1 VSRRGSNDDLN
12 DGLTVLVGWDGSA
25 DAATAIEVGAL
36 LFPDARA
43 HIAHIWTPPFTAHPS
58 PALLRRA
65 GTVDGLIEL
74 LDRQGR
80 ARAEEITAEGVR
92 RAQAAGWRAQ
102 PLARRTF
109 ASEGLELGRLAEE
122 LHPLVVIVG
131 ARGLSGVRA
140 VLGSVSDTVVH
151 YSPVPALVVPR
162 PGTHSAAAHTGPVL
176 VAYDGSSGAD
186 TALAAATSLWP
197 SRRIV
202 VASVASEAADSIA
215 SVGAIEPVTLKA
227 EGVPE
232 TARSV
237 ADALALHAAA
247 IGAAAIAV
255 GSRGRSA
262 HREILLG
269 SVAMATLHHAHRAV
283 LAVPPPNR
291 LARDE
296 PAIVA
301 AGGEIAG

>member
-1 VSRRGSNDDLN
+1 M
-12 DGLTVLVGWDGSA
+12 LVGFDGSA

-36 LFPDARA
+36 LFPDADPR
-43 HIAHIWTPPFTAHPS
+43 IAHIWMPPFTAHPS
-58 PALLRRA
+58 PDLLRRA
-65 GTVDGLIEL
+65 GSVDGLIEL
-74 LDRQGR
+74 LNQRGR
-80 ARAEEITAEGVR
+80 ARAEEIVAEGVR
-92 RAQAAGWRAQ
+92 LARAAGWQAQ
-102 PLARRTF
+102 PLARRAF
-109 ASEGLELGRLAEE
+109 GGEGLELARLAEE
-122 LHPLVVIVG
+122 LHPLAVIVG

-140 VLGSVSDTVVH
+140 VLGSVSDAVAR
-151 YSPVPALVVPR
+151 YGPVPVLVVPR
-162 PGTHSAAAHTGPVL
+162 AGIDPAAAETGPVL

-186 TALAAATSLWP
+186 TALAVVTSLWP

-202 VASVASEAADSIA
+202 VASVASAAADKMA
-215 SVGAIEPVTLKA
+215 SVPGIEKVRLEA

-247 IGAAAIAV
+247 IGAAAITV

-269 SVAMATLHHAHRAV
+269 SVAMATLHHAHRPV

-291 LARDE
+291 LAREE
-296 PAIVA
+296 PATAAA
-301 AGGEIAG
+301 AGEVSG